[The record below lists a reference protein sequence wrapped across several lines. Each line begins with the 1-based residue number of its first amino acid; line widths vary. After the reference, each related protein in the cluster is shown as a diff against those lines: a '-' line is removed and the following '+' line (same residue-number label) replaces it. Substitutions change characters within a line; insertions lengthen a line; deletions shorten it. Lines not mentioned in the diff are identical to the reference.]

1 MDAERRDEWKRA
13 DGDAE
18 VERDLE
24 VAEMF
29 RTMTR
34 DHQAQ
39 RRALLSWDPSAS
51 PLHLPARFQT
61 QQPPPNTA

>member
-1 MDAERRDEWKRA
+1 MDAERRDEWKRV

-39 RRALLSWDPSAS
+39 RRALLSWDVQRGEHEVVLS
-51 PLHLPARFQT
+51 T
-61 QQPPPNTA
+61 